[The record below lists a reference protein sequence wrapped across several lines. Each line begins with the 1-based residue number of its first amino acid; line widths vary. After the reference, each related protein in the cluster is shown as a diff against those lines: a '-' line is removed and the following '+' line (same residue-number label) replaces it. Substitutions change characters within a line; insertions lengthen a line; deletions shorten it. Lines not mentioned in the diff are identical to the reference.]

1 MGKLGHSVSLVVEK
15 PVAVNFSMQGMFFY
29 VCLIFTCLIE
39 QIKLKCINNMF
50 EFQCFWCVRM
60 NWVNLLVK
68 SKWAKCQVL
77 SRHRHISTISVIHII
92 SYNCTVPRWN
102 LLNLAIFSTTG
113 RTEWSQVPV
122 DASMFPQWFDGES
135 HRGSGAGLCCS
146 GPWFVARMSGGP
158 IKWSAGLY
166 LLDCRATTISNP
178 DRS

>member
-1 MGKLGHSVSLVVEK
+1 MCLVCENELGKLAG
-15 PVAVNFSMQGMFFY
+15 
-29 VCLIFTCLIE
+29 
-39 QIKLKCINNMF
+39 
-50 EFQCFWCVRM
+50 
-60 NWVNLLVK
+60 K

-77 SRHRHISTISVIHII
+77 SRHRHISTISVNISNTYHII
-92 SYNCTVPRWN
+92 QSYRTS
-102 LLNLAIFSTTG
+102 LKFIEFSTTG

-178 DRS
+178 DRSACHQFASWFITTPKFN